1 MPGALSPEA
10 VHRLNAAADR
20 LYEEAQQPQANG
32 DPSFST
38 GGSAKDTVTLFRSV
52 ARDDAFL
59 DLVDHPTTF
68 PFLWD
73 IMGWN
78 IQHYSEPPAPP
89 DPTLSPTQGTL
100 SPTHGPCAVSQLIVY
115 PPEPKD
121 TEAFHEK
128 RRGNGWHI
136 DGGRP
141 VPEMEE
147 RPQPRLSLKIGYFFS
162 VSLPPAQPLTVLA
175 CARSAGACAGHDRGV
190 LRGAANR
197 PWVPQVRHTAAA
209 RHCRPARRN

>member
-1 MPGALSPEA
+1 M
-10 VHRLNAAADR
+10 HRLNAAADR

-89 DPTLSPTQGTL
+89 DPTLSG
-100 SPTHGPCAVSQLIVY
+100 H
-115 PPEPKD
+115 
-121 TEAFHEK
+121 
-128 RRGNGWHI
+128 
-136 DGGRP
+136 
-141 VPEMEE
+141 
-147 RPQPRLSLKIGYFFS
+147 
-162 VSLPPAQPLTVLA
+162 PLTHPRSMRSFAADRV
-175 CARSAGACAGHDRGV
+175 SAGTEGHGGV
-190 LRGAANR
+190 PREA
-197 PWVPQVRHTAAA
+197 PW
-209 RHCRPARRN
+209 